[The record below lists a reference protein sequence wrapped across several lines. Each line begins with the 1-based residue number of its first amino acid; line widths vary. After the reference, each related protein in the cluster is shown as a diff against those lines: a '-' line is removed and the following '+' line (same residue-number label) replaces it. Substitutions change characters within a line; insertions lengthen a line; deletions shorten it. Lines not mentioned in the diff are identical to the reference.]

1 MGRFKKRRSD
11 KMRRGLTATIV
22 AAALVFSQGAG
33 APAKAADAED
43 ILGVLLGIGAIYAI
57 GRAIEQ
63 NRVEA
68 NPPVT
73 RRVVPERIEPRAVP
87 RSIRPA
93 PRRDERTRWNGR
105 DRSLPGECL
114 YRFDTRNGPL
124 VGFGKRCLENTIR
137 YAGRLP
143 DDCAIRTRVGG
154 RDRTIYSARC
164 LRLEGWQVAG
174 AQTGTWRPGGRI
186 GD

>member
-1 MGRFKKRRSD
+1 
-11 KMRRGLTATIV
+11 MRRGLTATIM

-63 NRVEA
+63 NRAEA
-68 NPPVT
+68 NAPVT
-73 RRVVPERIEPRAVP
+73 RRVVPERIEPRAVHK
-87 RSIRPA
+87 SVRPA
-93 PRRDERTRWNGR
+93 PRRDGRTPWTGR
-105 DRSLPGECL
+105 DRSLPAECL

-137 YAGRLP
+137 YTGRLP

-164 LRLEGWQVAG
+164 LRIEGWQVAG
-174 AQTGTWRPGGRI
+174 SRADTWRPGGRI